1 MTKPTELAAWQA
13 LTQHHARLG
22 GTTLADLFAADPARF
37 ANFSSR
43 FGDITLDYSKNRITD
58 VTLGLLLD
66 LAREAGLEEARARLF
81 GGEAINNTEHRPA
94 LHMALRAPATH
105 GGKGLAFKAG
115 GKDGGKDVAPLV
127 ARELD
132 ALCDFADEVRS
143 GAFKGATGKRIR
155 HIVNIGIGGSDL
167 GPALIVDGLRPDIG
181 GKMQLDFV
189 SNVDGAHLVSV
200 LENADPAKT
209 LFIVASK
216 TFTTAETMANAKTA
230 RKWLADKLG
239 AAAVDR
245 HFVAV
250 STNIDAVKEF
260 GIHPDRMFRF
270 WDWVGGRYSLWS
282 AIGLSIILAVGAH
295 KFRDLLAGA
304 AAVDRHFL
312 EAPLTQNLPVIMG
325 LLQVWHRNFC
335 GHASQAILPYAQDLW
350 RLPAYLQQL
359 EMESNG
365 KRVTREG
372 VPVTWATSP
381 VIWGQAGTNGQ
392 HAFHQMLHQGS
403 EPVPCDFI
411 LVARDRAGLPDQHH
425 MLFANGLAQSA
436 ALAFGKSADTVGAE
450 MKAAGKPTDDVSF
463 LTPHRTFPG
472 NRPSSTL
479 LLPVLDP
486 YHLGAL
492 IALYEHKVFVAAT
505 IWGINP
511 FDQWGVELGK
521 EMANALLAGKG
532 GPADS
537 STAGLMALYDSYTHR
552 K

>member
-1 MTKPTELAAWQA
+1 MTKPTELSAWKA
-13 LTQHHARLG
+13 LKDHHASLQGATLSQLFASDGTRFRNFSTRLG
-22 GTTLADLFAADPARF
+22 
-37 ANFSSR
+37 
-43 FGDITLDYSKNRITD
+43 DILLDYSKNGVTD
-58 VTLGLLLD
+58 VTMGLLLG
-66 LAREAGLEEARARLF
+66 LARESGLEAARSRLF
-81 GGEAINNTEHRPA
+81 GGERINNTEDRPA
-94 LHMALRAPATH
+94 LHMALRAPAAY
-105 GGKGLAFKAG
+105 GGEGLGFAI
-115 GKDGGKDVAPLV
+115 DGKDVAPPV

-143 GAFKGATGKRIR
+143 GSFKGATGKRIR

-167 GPALIVDGLRPDIG
+167 GPALIVDALRPDIG
-181 GKMQLDFV
+181 GKLQLDFV
-189 SNVDGAHLVSV
+189 SNVDGAHLDLV
-200 LENADPAKT
+200 LSRADPEKT
-209 LFIVASK
+209 LFIIASK
-216 TFTTAETMANAKTA
+216 TFTTAETMANARAA
-230 RKWLADKLG
+230 RKWLAGKLG
-239 AAAVDR
+239 EAAVDR

-250 STNIDAVKEF
+250 STNIEAVKAF
-260 GIHPDRMFRF
+260 GIDPRRMFRF

-282 AIGLSIILAVGAH
+282 AIGLSIILAVGPH

-304 AAVDRHFL
+304 AAVDRHFR
-312 EAPLTQNLPVIMG
+312 EAPFSENLPVIMG

-335 GHASQAILPYAQDLW
+335 GYGSQAILPYAQDLW

-365 KRVTREG
+365 KRVTRAG
-372 VPVTWATSP
+372 AAVTWQTSP

-411 LVARDRAGLPDQHH
+411 LTARDRSAFPEQHQ

-436 ALAFGKSADTVGAE
+436 ALAFGKSAETVSAE
-450 MKAAGKPTDDVSF
+450 MKAASKSAQEVAF
-463 LTPHRTFPG
+463 LAPHRTFPG
-472 NRPSSTL
+472 NRPSTTL

-505 IWGINP
+505 IWDINP

>member
-1 MTKPTELAAWQA
+1 MKKPTDLPAWKALAD
-13 LTQHHARLG
+13 HHAKLG
-22 GTTLADLFAADPARF
+22 DATLQSLFAADGARF
-37 ANFSSR
+37 ANFSAR
-43 FGDITLDYSKNRITD
+43 LGDITLDYSKNRVTD
-58 VTLGLLLD
+58 VTLGLLFD
-66 LAREAGLEEARARLF
+66 LARESGLDAARAELF
-81 GGEAINNTEHRPA
+81 GGARINNTEKRPA
-94 LHMALRAPATH
+94 LHMALRAPAAH
-105 GGKGLAFKAG
+105 GGKGLAFAI
-115 GKDGGKDVAPLV
+115 DGKDVAPLV

-167 GPALIVDGLRPDIG
+167 GPALIVDGLRHDIG

-200 LENADPAKT
+200 LERSDPEKT

-216 TFTTAETMANAKTA
+216 TFTTAETMANAKAA
-230 RKWLADKLG
+230 RRWLAEKLG
-239 AAAVDR
+239 EGAVDR

-250 STNIDAVKEF
+250 STNIDAVKAF

-282 AIGLSIILAVGAH
+282 AIGLSIILAVGPH

-304 AAVDRHFL
+304 AAIDRHFL

-335 GHASQAILPYAQDLW
+335 GLASQAILPYAQDLW

-365 KRVTREG
+365 KRVTRDG
-372 VPVTWATSP
+372 NAVAWQTSP

-411 LVARDRAGLPDQHH
+411 LVARDRSGLPEQHE

-436 ALAFGKSADTVGAE
+436 ALAFGKSAEAVSAE
-450 MKAAGKPTDDVSF
+450 MKAAGKPAEEVSF
-463 LTPHRTFPG
+463 LTLHRTFPG
-472 NRPSSTL
+472 NRPSTTL

-537 STAGLMALYDSYTHR
+537 STAGLMALYSNYTHR
-552 K
+552 

>member
-1 MTKPTELAAWQA
+1 MKKPTELSPWKF
-13 LTQHHARLG
+13 LVDHHAKLKS
-22 GTTLADLFAADPARF
+22 TTLASLFAADPARF
-37 ANFSSR
+37 ANFSAR
-43 FGDITLDYSKNRITD
+43 FDNIVLDYSKNAVSD
-58 VTLGLLLD
+58 VTIGLLLD
-66 LAREAGLEEARARLF
+66 LAREAGIDEARGRLF
-81 GGEAINNTEHRPA
+81 SGACINNTENRPA
-94 LHMALRAPATH
+94 LHMALRSPAAYH
-105 GGKGLAFKAG
+105 GKGLPFAIA
-115 GKDGGKDVAPLV
+115 GKDVLPMV
-127 ARELD
+127 ERELD
-132 ALCDFADEVRS
+132 LLCDFADEVRM

-167 GPALIVDGLRPDIG
+167 GPALIVDALRPDIG
-181 GKMQLDFV
+181 GKLELDFV
-189 SNVDGAHLVSV
+189 SNVDGAHLDLV
-200 LENADPAKT
+200 LSSANPEKT
-209 LFIVASK
+209 LFIIASK
-216 TFTTAETMANAKTA
+216 TFTTAETMANAKAA

-239 AAAVDR
+239 EAAIDR

-250 STNIDAVKEF
+250 STNIDAVTAF
-260 GIHPDRMFRF
+260 GIDAKRMFRF

-282 AIGLSIILAVGAH
+282 AIGLSIILAIGPH

-304 AAVDRHFL
+304 AAVDRHFV
-312 EAPLTQNLPVIMG
+312 EAPLSQNLPVIMG
-325 LLQVWHRNFC
+325 LLQIWHRNFC

-365 KRVTREG
+365 KRVTRDG
-372 VPVTWATSP
+372 QPVEWATSP

-403 EPVPCDFI
+403 EAVPCDFI
-411 LVARDRAGLPDQHH
+411 LVARDRSAFPDQHQ

-436 ALAFGKSADTVGAE
+436 ALAFGKSAETVSAE
-450 MKAAGKPTDDVSF
+450 MRAGGKSREDVAF
-463 LTPHRTFPG
+463 LAPHRAFPG
-472 NRPSSTL
+472 NRPSTTL
-479 LLPVLDP
+479 LLSVLDP

-505 IWGINP
+505 IWNINP

-537 STAGLMALYDSYTHR
+537 STAGLLALYDGYTHR

>member
-1 MTKPTELAAWQA
+1 MKKPTELPAWKA
-13 LTQHHARLG
+13 LADHHAKLG
-22 GTTLADLFAADPARF
+22 GTTLAALFAADPARF
-37 ANFSSR
+37 ENFSAR
-43 FGDITLDYSKNRITD
+43 LGDIRLDYSKNGVSDITM
-58 VTLGLLLD
+58 GLLLD
-66 LAREAGLEEARARLF
+66 LARESGLEAARQDFFDGKRV
-81 GGEAINNTEHRPA
+81 NNTENRPA
-94 LHMALRAPATH
+94 LHMALRAPAAH
-105 GGKGLAFKAG
+105 GGKGLAFAV
-115 GKDGGKDVAPLV
+115 DGKDVAPLV
-127 ARELD
+127 TQELE
-132 ALCDFADEVRS
+132 AMFDFADQLRH
-143 GAFKGATGKRIR
+143 GAFTGATGRKIKR
-155 HIVNIGIGGSDL
+155 IVNIGIGGSDL
-167 GPALIVDGLRPDIG
+167 GPALVVDALRPDIEG
-181 GKMQLDFV
+181 RFDLDFV
-189 SNVDGAHLVSV
+189 SNVDGAHLDQV
-200 LENADPAKT
+200 LTRADPETT
-209 LFIVASK
+209 LFIIASK
-216 TFTTAETMANAKTA
+216 TFTTAETMANARAA
-230 RKWLADKLG
+230 RGWLADKLG
-239 AAAVDR
+239 SAAVDR

-250 STNIDAVKEF
+250 STNIAAVQEF
-260 GIHPDRMFRF
+260 GINPQRMFRF

-282 AIGLSIILAVGAH
+282 AIGLSIIIAVGPH

-304 AAVDRHFL
+304 AAMDRHFL
-312 EAPLTQNLPVIMG
+312 EAPLSENLPVILG

-335 GHASQAILPYAQDLW
+335 GHAAQAILPYAQDLW

-365 KRVTREG
+365 KRVMRDGT
-372 VPVTWATSP
+372 PVTWDTSP

-411 LVARDRAGLPDQHH
+411 LVARDRSAFPAQHQ

-436 ALAFGKSADTVGAE
+436 ALAFGKSAETVSAE
-450 MKAAGKPTDDVSF
+450 MKAAGKSAEDVAF

-472 NRPSSTL
+472 NRPSTTI

-537 STAGLMALYDSYTHR
+537 STAGLKALYDSYTHR

>member
-1 MTKPTELAAWQA
+1 MTKPTELSSWKCLVEHQTK
-13 LTQHHARLG
+13 LK
-22 GTTLADLFAADPARF
+22 GTTLASLFAADQTRF
-37 ANFSSR
+37 ANFSAR
-43 FGDITLDYSKNRITD
+43 FGDVVLDYSKNGVSD
-58 VTLGLLLD
+58 VTMGLLFD
-66 LAREAGLEEARARLF
+66 LAREAGLDEARARLF
-81 GGEAINNTEHRPA
+81 GGARINNTENRPA
-94 LHMALRAPATH
+94 LHMALRAPAAH
-105 GGKGLAFKAG
+105 GGKGLGFAI
-115 GKDGGKDVAPLV
+115 DGKDVSPQV
-127 ARELD
+127 ERELD
-132 ALCDFADEVRS
+132 LLCDFADEVRM

-167 GPALIVDGLRPDIG
+167 GPALIVDGLRADIG

-189 SNVDGAHLVSV
+189 SNVDGAHLDLV
-200 LENADPAKT
+200 LSRADPEKT

-216 TFTTAETMANAKTA
+216 TFTTAETMANAKAA
-230 RKWLADKLG
+230 RKWLAGKLG
-239 AAAVDR
+239 EAAVDR

-250 STNIDAVKEF
+250 STNIEAVTAF
-260 GIHPDRMFRF
+260 GINPKRMFRF

-282 AIGLSIILAVGAH
+282 AIGLSIILAVGPH

-304 AAVDRHFL
+304 AAVDRHFA

-335 GHASQAILPYAQDLW
+335 GFGSQAILPYAQDLW

-365 KRVTREG
+365 KRVTRDG
-372 VPVTWATSP
+372 QPVGWQTSP

-411 LVARDRAGLPDQHH
+411 LTARDRSTFPEQHQ

-436 ALAFGKSADTVGAE
+436 ALAFGKSAEAVSAE
-450 MKAAGKPTDDVSF
+450 MKATGKSAEDVAF

-472 NRPSSTL
+472 NRPSTTL

-505 IWGINP
+505 IWNINP

>member
-1 MTKPTELAAWQA
+1 MTNPTLFPAWKALEAHQA
-13 LTQHHARLG
+13 KIG
-22 GTTLADLFAADPARF
+22 NVTLAELFAGDAERF
-37 ANFSSR
+37 RNFSIR
-43 FGDITLDYSKNRITD
+43 FGDIVLDYSKNGVTD
-58 VTLGLLLD
+58 VTMGLLLG
-66 LAREAGLEEARARLF
+66 LANEAKLDEARAGLF
-81 GGEAINNTEHRPA
+81 GGDRVNSTEDRPA
-94 LHMALRAPATH
+94 LHMALRASAAH
-105 GGKGLAFKAG
+105 GGHGLTFKI
-115 GKDGGKDVAPLV
+115 DGVDVAPV
-127 ARELD
+127 VKAELE
-132 ALCDFADEVRS
+132 LMFDFADQIRH

-155 HIVNIGIGGSDL
+155 HIINIGIGGSDL
-167 GPALIVDGLRPDIG
+167 GPALIVDALRPDIG
-181 GKMQLDFV
+181 GKLQLDFV
-189 SNVDGAHLVSV
+189 SNVDGAHLDAV
-200 LENADPAKT
+200 LAKADPEKT
-209 LFIVASK
+209 LFIIASK
-216 TFTTAETMANAKTA
+216 TFTTAETMANARSA
-230 RKWLADKLG
+230 RKWLAEKLG
-239 AAAVDR
+239 EAAVDR

-250 STNIDAVKEF
+250 STNIAAVQEF
-260 GIHPDRMFRF
+260 GIDPTRMFRF

-282 AIGLSIILAVGAH
+282 AIGLSIIIAVGPN

-304 AAVDRHFL
+304 AAMDRHFL
-312 EAPLTQNLPVIMG
+312 EAPLAQNLPVILG
-325 LLQVWHRNFC
+325 LLQVWHRDFC
-335 GHASQAILPYAQDLW
+335 HMSAQAILPYAQDLW

-365 KRVTREG
+365 KSVTRQG
-372 VPVTWATSP
+372 TPVTWHTSP

-411 LVARDRAGLPDQHH
+411 LVARDRSAFPDQHH

-436 ALAFGKSADTVGAE
+436 ALAFGKSAAAVGAE
-450 MKAAGKPTDDVSF
+450 MKAAGRDAATIAA
-463 LTPHRTFPG
+463 LTPHRTFAG
-472 NRPSSTL
+472 NRPSTTI
-479 LLPVLDP
+479 LLPILDP

>member
-1 MTKPTELAAWQA
+1 MTNPTKLPAWAALSA
-13 LTQHHARLG
+13 HHASLRD
-22 GTTLADLFAADPARF
+22 TTIAALFASDPARF
-37 ANFSSR
+37 KNFSIR
-43 FGDITLDYSKNRITD
+43 QGDITLDYAKNRVTD
-58 VTLGLLLD
+58 VTMGLLLD
-66 LAREAGLEEARARLF
+66 LAREAGVDQARKDLFAGARV
-81 GGEAINNTEHRPA
+81 NNTEGRPA
-94 LHMALRAPATH
+94 LHMALRAPAAH
-105 GGKGLAFKAG
+105 GHTGLAFTA
-115 GKDGGKDVAPLV
+115 DGKDVAPQV
-127 ARELD
+127 SQELD
-132 ALCDFADEVRS
+132 ALCDFADEVRL

-167 GPALIVDGLRPDIG
+167 GPALIVDALRPDIG
-181 GKMQLDFV
+181 GKLALDFV
-189 SNVDGAHLVSV
+189 SNVDGAHLDQV
-200 LENADPAKT
+200 LAKADPEKT
-209 LFIVASK
+209 LFIIASK
-216 TFTTAETMANAKTA
+216 TFTTAETMANARSA
-230 RKWLADKLG
+230 RAWLAKKLG
-239 AAAVDR
+239 DGAVDR

-250 STNIDAVKEF
+250 STNIAAVKDF
-260 GIHPDRMFRF
+260 GIDPKRMFRF

-282 AIGLSIILAVGAH
+282 AIGLSIIIAVGPA

-304 AAVDRHFL
+304 AAIDRHFL
-312 EAPLTQNLPVIMG
+312 EAPLERNLPVIMG

-365 KRVTREG
+365 KRVMRDG
-372 VPVTWATSP
+372 DAIAWLTSP

-411 LVARDRAGLPDQHH
+411 LVARDRSAFPEQHH
-425 MLFANGLAQSA
+425 MLVANGLAQSA
-436 ALAFGKSADTVGAE
+436 ALAFGKSAAAVSAE
-450 MKAAGKPTDDVSF
+450 MKAAGKSAEDVAF

-472 NRPSSTL
+472 NRPSTTL

-486 YHLGAL
+486 YHVGAL

-537 STAGLMALYDSYTHR
+537 STEGLMALYDSYTHR